1 MLYLCNVNRKKEFL
15 LPHEAVKSPTCT
27 KEFSLVNPQF
37 DLQLATVKHVYTIT
51 HFINLA
57 SLPEIEQSEALSL
70 TGERGEGL

>member
-1 MLYLCNVNRKKEFL
+1 M

-37 DLQLATVKHVYTIT
+37 DLLLATVKHVYTLT
-51 HFINLA
+51 HFINLKSFKQLTNFINLA